1 VIGWTTPSPVIHTD
15 IVTGWAAP
23 TILAECPGTDTLSVL
38 ADKVTLRV
46 RWILGA
52 DVATGSTIVEI
63 CLDIYTP
70 LLARNRTDGERS
82 LAGSTG
88 RIGAILSS
96 AADIPTAPA
105 IVPVGNRVNADAV
118 TAQSAASA
126 SARTFLLVLLFL
138 VFVLVL
144 VLVLVVATI
153 LLGVRVRGVTRKK
166 STSHDAT
173 QEPAERTTSRAA
185 TCSSCEIIESPAI
198 HANLRKMMQKT
209 ESVRCRSEPSSLRPY
224 ALMEKESIAKNHYAL
239 AFTQRR

>member
-1 VIGWTTPSPVIHTD
+1 
-15 IVTGWAAP
+15 
-23 TILAECPGTDTLSVL
+23 
-38 ADKVTLRV
+38 
-46 RWILGA
+46 
-52 DVATGSTIVEI
+52 
-63 CLDIYTP
+63 
-70 LLARNRTDGERS
+70 
-82 LAGSTG
+82 
-88 RIGAILSS
+88 LSS

-138 VFVLVL
+138 VFVL

-198 HANLRKMMQKT
+198 HANLRKMMQK
-209 ESVRCRSEPSSLRPY
+209 
-224 ALMEKESIAKNHYAL
+224 N
-239 AFTQRR
+239 